1 MSKELPPPGGG
12 WDVEGMLRRRRINA
26 DKKAAAPEQP
36 EQPKRADAPVRAGG
50 MDRRSWYMAK
60 QTADALAA
68 VVEDLHFATRKPKHV
83 VLSELVAVALE
94 HQAEV
99 ERRLLG
105 E

>member
-1 MSKELPPPGGG
+1 MSKDLPPPGAGR
-12 WDVEGMLRRRRINA
+12 DIEAMLRRRRVQA
-26 DKKAAAPEQP
+26 EDAAPVPPVE
-36 EQPKRADAPVRAGG
+36 PKQAAPGRSQGGG

-68 VVEDLHFATRKPKHV
+68 VVEDLHYATRKPKHV

-94 HQAEV
+94 QRAEV

>member
-1 MSKELPPPGGG
+1 MSKQLPPPGGG
-12 WDVEGMLRRRRINA
+12 RDIEAMLRRRRVQTDDEA
-26 DKKAAAPEQP
+26 PPVEPKPQPAAAAP
-36 EQPKRADAPVRAGG
+36 RGGG

-68 VVEDLHFATRKPKHV
+68 VVEDLHYATRKPKHV

-99 ERRLLG
+99 ERRLKG

>member
-12 WDVEGMLRRRRINA
+12 WDVEGMLRRRRIKA
-26 DKKAAAPEQP
+26 DEEAAAPAEP
-36 EQPKRADAPVRAGG
+36 EQAKRAAAPARGGG

>member
-1 MSKELPPPGGG
+1 
-12 WDVEGMLRRRRINA
+12 
-26 DKKAAAPEQP
+26 
-36 EQPKRADAPVRAGG
+36 

-68 VVEDLHFATRKPKHV
+68 VVEDLHYTTRQPKHV
-83 VLSELVAVALE
+83 VLSAVVSVALE

-99 ERRLLG
+99 ERRLMGG